1 MGFAFLLFLLGCS
14 SEEVV
19 LHNIPYTTARIGDY
33 QPQGNTDLE
42 LRIYSNEKQCS
53 QLLNDL
59 QSTEETLED
68 CMPYID
74 RSSGEVH
81 LGFSFRLDGETYPL
95 PLMKE
100 HIDISHQDRLVGAA
114 NNAVLTQKDTS
125 KTDFP
130 EEIQIIP
137 HVPEQVPQVFI
148 LLIDSSGSM
157 NTKDKFSSESRMDKV
172 KEALLLPNVQKA
184 FFPMGGKNLVSI
196 YEFTEGGARPLGG
209 KSLLIDN
216 IKDYRKLIKKHL
228 KVSSGYTHMYK
239 AVEFALE
246 KINDEDGRIG
256 VELIDREAVPTIVLL
271 TDGFNNE
278 KTQDTCESNAP
289 KLQKLLEKVYKSRSN
304 KDVDIRYRPAI
315 YTVGLGKAFYPKFRI
330 PSNRLKVNSRT
341 ICGKYQD
348 SRIDGVLEKKG
359 IDNSSLTWIAEVG
372 GGSSFLK
379 QNAKGLGEA
388 FAEAASVR
396 YSWFELRYRVNPLL
410 LRREFESR
418 LVLKTFAIA
427 DSKITIYPHSLLDS
441 PAGELNQENWS
452 TPPKYGMIFA
462 ALISSMGLLIFFSIV
477 GAFLFN
483 AKRYVFGRLKPPKTK
498 TKG

>member
-1 MGFAFLLFLLGCS
+1 MTFSLIARCEKTNMFGVVISSSSISVASRCPWVRAGTGAAATQNVTDPSLGN
-14 SEEVV
+14 
-19 LHNIPYTTARIGDY
+19 LMLDY
-33 QPQGNTDLE
+33 LEQGMSPQDVINK
-42 LRIYSNEKQCS
+42 IKNEKTNIDYR
-53 QLLNDL
+53 QL
-59 QSTEETLED
+59 
-68 CMPYID
+68 
-74 RSSGEVH
+74 
-81 LGFSFRLDGETYPL
+81 
-95 PLMKE
+95 
-100 HIDISHQDRLVGAA
+100 
-114 NNAVLTQKDTS
+114 
-125 KTDFP
+125 
-130 EEIQIIP
+130 
-137 HVPEQVPQVFI
+137 

-196 YEFTEGGARPLGG
+196 YEFTDGGAKPLGG
-209 KSLLIDN
+209 KPILIDN

-228 KVSSGYTHMYK
+228 RVSSGYTHMYK

-289 KLQKLLEKVYKSRSN
+289 KLQKLLEKIYKSRGN

-315 YTVGLGKAFYPKFRI
+315 YTVGLGKAFLPKFRI
-330 PSNRLKVNSRT
+330 PSTRLKVNSRT
-341 ICGKYQD
+341 LCGKYQD
-348 SRIDGVLEKKG
+348 SRIDGGLEKKG

-372 GGSSFLK
+372 GGTSFLK

-441 PAGELNQENWS
+441 PAGDLNEKNWS

-462 ALISSMGLLIFFSIV
+462 
-477 GAFLFN
+477 
-483 AKRYVFGRLKPPKTK
+483 TK
-498 TKG
+498 QGNII